1 MKFLTFVDLHED
13 KKQLKRL
20 VARASEDDVDFIIC
34 AGGLHPVVSNI
45 KFILNRLNS
54 LGKKVYFV
62 CANEQERNIVSSFIE
77 SYENCVF
84 LDGQAIEHEDYVLL
98 GHGGNGLAR
107 EDFEFRQVSR
117 KWYGNYKNKKSVLVL
132 YGPAYET
139 KLDKVEDK
147 FLGNIDYR
155 KFILRMQPKVAISG
169 HIVESYGVSDKLE
182 KTILINPGLEGMVIE
197 LP

>member
-13 KKQLKRL
+13 KKQLKHL

-34 AGGLHPVVSNI
+34 SGGLHPVASNI
-45 KFILNRLNS
+45 KLI
-54 LGKKVYFV
+54 LGKINSIGKKAFFI
-62 CANEQERNIVSSFIE
+62 CSNEKERNIVSSMIGN
-77 SYENCVF
+77 YENCFF
-84 LDGQAIEHEDYVLL
+84 LDGEAIEHEDYVLF
-98 GHGGNGLAR
+98 GHGGEGLAR
-107 EDFEFRQVSR
+107 EDFQFRQVSR

-169 HIVESYGVSDKLE
+169 HITESYGMSDKLE
-182 KTILINPGLEGMVIE
+182 KTILINPGFEGMVIE